1 MNLGLTIWA
10 MLPTDKKK
18 GFYESDDEES
28 ASGASAA
35 QKGNS
40 HWEMHGVPPT
50 PRAGGVAQPFTPR
63 TTAFN
68 TLERKLPLRTQHA

>member
-1 MNLGLTIWA
+1 

-18 GFYESDDEES
+18 GFYESDDNDEES
-28 ASGASAA
+28 TSGAEATA

-50 PRAGGVAQPFTPR
+50 PRMGGVAQPFTPR

-68 TLERKLPLRTQHA
+68 TLERKLPLRSQYS